1 MRSLGLSCYRHLNQ
15 LLNNKGHWK
24 RKGNHFKILSPT
36 ISSSEVVGME
46 GKKDGATVGE
56 KKKKTSI
63 FAGFSTSTKLFF
75 SDLCSGRHWIQKL
88 TVGYKPSIQLE
99 HTAEWNA
106 HTH

>member
-24 RKGNHFKILSPT
+24 RKGNRFKILSPT

-56 KKKKTSI
+56 KKKRLPYLLVSVH
-63 FAGFSTSTKLFF
+63 LLNCFF
-75 SDLCSGRHWIQKL
+75 QTCA
-88 TVGYKPSIQLE
+88 VGGIGSK
-99 HTAEWNA
+99 N
-106 HTH
+106 